1 MSGTGRFDACP
12 RHEYSVIRIK
22 DDEAEKVAMA
32 GSPTALKSI
41 GRTIIIR
48 TSICHDESSTD
59 FIYIYIY
66 GCYFNK
72 TNLALTLNVTISKIT
87 ISYDLY
93 IRVLIYP

>member
-1 MSGTGRFDACP
+1 MDGRFDACP

-48 TSICHDESSTD
+48 TSAMNRRHSI
-59 FIYIYIY
+59 IYIYI
-66 GCYFNK
+66 CVRVCICMAAAILIRRIFF
-72 TNLALTLNVTISKIT
+72 LAS
-87 ISYDLY
+87 
-93 IRVLIYP
+93 